1 MRRAAGPRKGT
12 VQHAEA
18 LELAA
23 AALYRLIARGFA
35 YPAPGHVAAMRQEF
49 RRLLFG
55 RRRGPLAP
63 SFTQA
68 VDQARLAWH
77 VADGP
82 RLAAEHLRLFAGRAE
97 VAMRETGYGDGRRFG
112 GQPVELADIAGFYR
126 AFGLKLSA
134 TEPDLPDHL
143 GAELEFLSLL
153 LVKAAYADSR
163 GWTRKAR
170 LAREGAKR
178 FLAEHLG
185 RWVVGFA
192 AALDAAGA
200 SRPYRALA
208 AALVALIAHDCF
220 RLGVRPVPMTGRPSA
235 DEMHADVFE
244 CPAVGAVAADRHDG
258 DTAWQAP

>member
-1 MRRAAGPRKGT
+1 M
-12 VQHAEA
+12 
-18 LELAA
+18 

-35 YPAPGHVAAMRQEF
+35 YPAPGHVAAMRQGF

-63 SFTQA
+63 SLAKA
-68 VDQARLAWH
+68 VDRARLAWQ

-97 VAMRETGYGDGRRFG
+97 VALRETGYGDGRRFG

-143 GAELEFLSLL
+143 GAELEFLSVL

-163 GWTRKAR
+163 GWTRRAY
-170 LAREGAKR
+170 LARDGAKR

-185 RWVVGFA
+185 RWVPGFA

-200 SRPYRALA
+200 RPPYRALA
-208 AALVALIAHDCF
+208 AVLVALVAHDCF
-220 RLGVRPVPMTGRPSA
+220 RLGARSVPMTGRPA
-235 DEMHADVFE
+235 TDEMHADVFE
-244 CPAVGAVAADRHDG
+244 CPAIGAAAADRHNG
-258 DTAWQAP
+258 GAAWQAP